1 MKKTSPLSYYQSL
14 PKKRMGSGVI
24 IRNKKGEILVLKT
37 SYKDHW
43 EIPGGV
49 VEDNESPLQTAERE
63 VYEEIGL
70 KIKIKSCLVIHYR
83 AGMKGQDENI
93 MFVSDGGILTNL
105 NKLKLD
111 GKEIVEAK
119 FVSFEQAV
127 KLVGTRIGSRLS
139 FCKQALKEKRTIYLE
154 STKKMKPRAF

>member
-24 IRNKKGEILVLKT
+24 IRNKKGEILLLKT

-49 VEDNESPLQTAERE
+49 VEENESPLQTAERE

-70 KIKIKSCLVIHYR
+70 KINIKSCLVIHYR
-83 AGMKGQDENI
+83 AGMKDQDENI
-93 MFVSDGGILTNL
+93 MFVSDGGILENL

-119 FVSFEQAV
+119 FVSFEKAV
-127 KLVGTRIGSRLS
+127 KLVGTRIGSRLP
-139 FCKQALKEKRTIYLE
+139 FCKQAIKEKRTIYLE
-154 STKKMKPRAF
+154 SIKKMKPTAF

>member
-1 MKKTSPLSYYQSL
+1 MKKSSPLSYYQSL

-24 IRNKKGEILVLKT
+24 IRNKKGEILLLKT

-43 EIPGGV
+43 EIPGGG
-49 VEDNESPLQTAERE
+49 VEENESPLQAAERE

-70 KIKIKSCLVIHYR
+70 NIKIKSCLVIHYR

-93 MFVSDGGILTNL
+93 MFVSDGGILENL

-119 FVSFEQAV
+119 FVSFEQATS
-127 KLVGTRIGSRLS
+127 LVGTRIGSRLP
-139 FCKQALKEKRTIYLE
+139 FCKQALKEKRTLYLE
-154 STKKMKPRAF
+154 SIKKMKATAF